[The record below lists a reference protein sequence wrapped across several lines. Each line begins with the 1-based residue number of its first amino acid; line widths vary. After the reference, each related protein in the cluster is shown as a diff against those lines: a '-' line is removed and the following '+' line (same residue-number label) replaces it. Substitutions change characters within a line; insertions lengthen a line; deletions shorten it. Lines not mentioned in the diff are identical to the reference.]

1 MDDCYFA
8 INDFY
13 REFEYDL
20 EDIEEDPY
28 KEYIYDMKDKA
39 GIILEVYL
47 GLDEAGRNEYFAES
61 DIKQTAYLEEVLMN
75 D

>member
-1 MDDCYFA
+1 MTFTE
-8 INDFY
+8 I
-13 REFEYDL
+13 EYDL

-47 GLDEAGRNEYFAES
+47 GLDEKGLEEYLASS
-61 DIKQTAYLEEVLMN
+61 DAKKKAYLEEVLLN